1 MQLQRKEELQRL
13 ANVMK
18 LKEVNMTKLKPTD
31 DIKRTA
37 DTFEMGS
44 KFVTLFDW

>member
-1 MQLQRKEELQRL
+1 
-13 ANVMK
+13 MK
-18 LKEVNMTKLKPTD
+18 LKEVNMTKLNPTD
-31 DIKRTA
+31 DIKNYLTAFKRTA